1 MSKQIRRW
9 IKEKKNELKEQSLIE
24 LQNLMQPQPQQEP
37 QQSIN
42 QEPQQSINQE
52 PQQSINQEAN
62 RFMKLVK
69 QLSVKFGE
77 KSTVRY
83 TPLIRYVSRNPK
95 MLELLE
101 ELLEKSSQ
109 LQSSIGKKVFDN

>member
-1 MSKQIRRW
+1 MSKQIRKW

-24 LQNLMQPQPQQEP
+24 SENLMQTQPQQTQQEP
-37 QQSIN
+37 QQN
-42 QEPQQSINQE
+42 
-52 PQQSINQEAN
+52 INQEAN

-109 LQSSIGKKVFDN
+109 LQSSIGKKVFGN